1 MKKRPS
7 SPCGGLEDKRSR
19 AAPAVPPRLAELPPL
34 ARWRAP
40 TLLLCDGSSR
50 RDFHAW
56 ALGPCASSRPPRFH
70 CAALPPPGF
79 QLPRLSVGAL
89 SGRARQGANPSSSAR
104 PHRRFYFRIYGLAT
118 LFGCVS
124 DLSTRAGTP
133 PPDEMHPLHAPPI
146 RNIAWYQKDHVF
158 LVPGGRACGPGGGGA
173 GRPKK
178 RARRHRPT
186 GALLVPKSPLAES
199 WRKGSTAIAGRQCMA
214 RAGCR
219 LSARGAPLVPKR
231 RGLFGT
237 KRRCVPP
244 RRNVGRPAAYGSTR
258 RRHSPGRMPYSR
270 SNTR

>member
-1 MKKRPS
+1 MASFLRAVRVCGHVGPVMRGGRRGWLPSRYSRRMKKRPS

-56 ALGPCASSRPPRFH
+56 ALGPRASSRPPRFH

-133 PPDEMHPLHAPPI
+133 PPDEMHPLHATPI
-146 RNIAWYQKDHVF
+146 RNIAWHQKDHVF
-158 LVPGGRACGPGGGGA
+158 LVPACWAGRAD
-173 GRPKK
+173 
-178 RARRHRPT
+178 
-186 GALLVPKSPLAES
+186 
-199 WRKGSTAIAGRQCMA
+199 
-214 RAGCR
+214 RAG
-219 LSARGAPLVPKR
+219 ARGRGQKTRPQAQGPQARCWYQNPLLQIVGGKLCGNR
-231 RGLFGT
+231 R
-237 KRRCVPP
+237 
-244 RRNVGRPAAYGSTR
+244 
-258 RRHSPGRMPYSR
+258 
-270 SNTR
+270 